1 MRYSRFFL
9 PTVKEVPADA
19 EVISH
24 QLMLRAGMIRRL
36 ASGLYTYLPLGLRSL
51 RKIESIIREE
61 MDAVGA
67 QELLMPMV
75 QPAELWQESGR
86 WEKYGRELLRFTDR
100 HDRPF
105 CLGPTHEEV
114 ITDLVRREVRSYR
127 DLPLVFY
134 QIQTKFRDEIRPRFG
149 LMRGREFLMK
159 DAYSFDVDDEGLD
172 LTYRAM
178 YDAYCRIFERCG
190 LDYRPVEADTGTI
203 GGHASHEFMVM
214 AETGEDSI
222 ACCTACPY
230 ASNVELAQVVSSLPP
245 RVSSESRE
253 EARKVSTPG
262 KRSIEE
268 VSGFLG
274 IPPDRIVKTLIF
286 ITEKGPVAALV
297 RGDHEINEIKLG
309 RFLGVEEIRLAS
321 DEEVRLAAG
330 VIPGFVG
337 PVGLSGVRIVADPA
351 CLSMDGFVAGAGEED
366 YHIVG
371 LVWGRDLPVP
381 ETADIRNITVHDPCP
396 RCGGRIEIRRGIEVG
411 HVFKLG
417 TAYSEAMGAR
427 FLDENGTE
435 RPIIMGCYGI
445 GVGRT
450 LAAAI
455 EQNHDANG
463 IIFPR
468 PIAPFDVIVC
478 PVKAED
484 PAHIQA
490 AEEISHALTQAGFQV
505 LLDDRNL
512 RPGVKFKDADLI
524 GVPVRVTLGKLLADG
539 IVEIRERRSGDV
551 VMCPMVEVPERVSSL
566 LAR

>member
-9 PTVKEVPADA
+9 PTVKEIPADA

-36 ASGLYTYLPLGLRSL
+36 ASGLYTHLPLGLRSL
-51 RKIESIIREE
+51 RKVESIIREE
-61 MDAVGA
+61 MDAAGA
-67 QELLMPMV
+67 LELLMPMV

-149 LMRGREFLMK
+149 LMRAREFLMK

-172 LTYRAM
+172 RTYRAM

-203 GGHASHEFMVM
+203 GGHASHEFMVL

-222 ACCTACPY
+222 ACCTACSY
-230 ASNVELAQVVSSLPP
+230 ASNVELAQVVSSPP
-245 RVSSESRE
+245 PLVSPESRE

-274 IPPDRIVKTLIF
+274 IPPDRIVKTLVF
-286 ITEKGPVAALV
+286 ATDKGPVAALV

-321 DEEVRLAAG
+321 DEEVRLAAK
-330 VIPGFVG
+330 VSPGFVG

-351 CLSMDGFVAGAGEED
+351 VLSMDGFTAGAGEED

-417 TAYSEAMGAR
+417 TAYSEALGAR

-435 RPIIMGCYGI
+435 KPIIMGCYGI

-463 IIFPR
+463 IVFPR

-478 PVKAED
+478 PLKTED
-484 PAHIQA
+484 PAYIHA
-490 AEEISHALTQAGFQV
+490 ADDLLHALTRAGFQV
-505 LLDDRNL
+505 LLDDRDL

-539 IVEIRERRSGDV
+539 IVEIRERRSGEV
-551 VMCPMVEVPERVSSL
+551 VMCPMVEVLERVSSL
-566 LAR
+566 LVR